1 MKIGIIAKTLGVLS
15 GLIGATMA
23 LLMVYAWIEWK
34 TGEQTAA
41 ELQAIQALGFS
52 AAISIGVGALQM
64 LAGARSHNE
73 IMRREGIAIV
83 GLSWIQV
90 GLLGGLPYIFSDPG
104 LGPVAA
110 FFESVSG
117 FTTTGSSVMTD
128 IEAYPRAILMWRSVT
143 QWLGGIGILVVFVA
157 VLSFLGAGTKSLVSQ
172 ESSLNLSDSGTS
184 RIKDLA
190 WALLK
195 VYVFL
200 TSVCG
205 VGLWFLGMS
214 PFDAICHSMTTMA
227 TGGFSPKNAS
237 IAYYESVW
245 IEMWLGIFMFL
256 ASLGFT
262 LYLFVARGRWKRLR
276 AEEEAKYYALLLF
289 IAWLLVAWNVSHSD
303 LGLTWSES
311 LRIAFFNV
319 VSISSTTG
327 YGSGDYDQWPL
338 FSQMLLAM
346 LMFIGGCA
354 GSTAG
359 GVKMNRV
366 ILFKR
371 IALRELVQSF
381 RPRQVFRIKL
391 NGVAPD
397 ERVFVTTSFFIA
409 LCFAICGAAMLLV
422 SLFEPQLDSL
432 SVLGCVFGTVFNIG
446 PGFAAVGP
454 TDNYSHLGSDTLALL
469 SFLMILGRLEFFA
482 MLVLFVPSLWK
493 RY

>member
-1 MKIGIIAKTLGVLS
+1 MKVGIVAKTLGVLS
-15 GLIGATMA
+15 VLIGAIMA
-23 LLMVYAWIEWK
+23 LLMFYAWVEWK
-34 TGEQTAA
+34 VGEQTAEEWEA
-41 ELQAIQALGFS
+41 VLALGYS
-52 AAISIGVGALQM
+52 AAISIGVGALQV
-64 LAGARSHNE
+64 LGGARSQNK
-73 IMRREGIAIV
+73 IMRREGIVIV
-83 GLSWIQV
+83 GLSWVQV
-90 GLLGGLPYIFSDPG
+90 GMLGGLPYIFSHPG
-104 LGPVAA
+104 LDPIAA

-190 WALLK
+190 WVLLK
-195 VYVFL
+195 VYVVL

-205 VGLWFLGMS
+205 LGLWLLGMS
-214 PFDAICHSMTTMA
+214 PFEAICHSMTTMA

-237 IAYYESVW
+237 IAHYQSVG
-245 IEMWLGIFMFL
+245 IEIWLGIFMFL

-262 LYLFVARGRWKRLR
+262 LYVFIARGRWKRVR
-276 AEEEAKYYALLLF
+276 AEEEAKYYALLLTCVF
-289 IAWLLVAWNVSHSD
+289 LLVAWNVWHSD
-303 LGLTWSES
+303 LGLGWAGA
-311 LRIAFFNV
+311 LRSAFFNV
-319 VSISSTTG
+319 LSISSTTG
-327 YGSGDYDQWPL
+327 FGSGDYDQWPL
-338 FSQMLLAM
+338 FSKMLLAM

-381 RPRQVFRIKL
+381 RPSQVFRIKL

-432 SVLGCVFGTVFNIG
+432 SVLGCVFGTTFNIG

-454 TDNYSHLGSDTLALL
+454 TDNYSFLGSDTLVLL

-482 MLVLFVPSLWK
+482 LLVLFVPSLWK

>member
-34 TGEQTAA
+34 MGEETAA
-41 ELQAIQALGFS
+41 ELQAIQALGLS
-52 AAISIGVGALQM
+52 AAISIGVGTLQV

-117 FTTTGSSVMTD
+117 FTTTGSSAMTD

-214 PFDAICHSMTTMA
+214 PFDAICHSMTAMA

-237 IAYYESVW
+237 IAYYQSLW
-245 IEMWLGIFMFL
+245 IEVWLGIFMFL

-311 LRIAFFNV
+311 LRTAFFNV

-454 TDNYSHLGSDTLALL
+454 TDNFSHLGSDTLALL